1 MPRALVTDGLST
13 SGIEVLRKAN
23 LEVEQKPVRGKEL
36 LDALQYADALIV
48 RSATQ
53 VTAEVIAASPK
64 VGGHPRLKVI
74 GRAGVGVDNIDT
86 DAAKEAGIAVVNA
99 PLAATNAVAELAF
112 AMMLSLARHVHRGHL
127 SMTKGE
133 WEKKAFMGSEL
144 KGKTLGLVGIGRI
157 GGRVAELSKAFGM
170 GVVAYDPYVPHDRAR
185 AMGVEKKERL
195 EDVLAAADYVSVHVA
210 LTPETRHLI
219 GERTL
224 QHVRKNAC
232 LINLSRGQVVDTH
245 ALVRALKAG
254 VLAGAGLDVYEEEP
268 LPADHELRQLPNVV
282 LMPHVGASTREA
294 QDLAGQAVAEQ
305 VVKVLR
311 GEKPEHRVV

>member
-1 MPRALVTDGLST
+1 MPRALVTDGLSA
-13 SGIEVLRKAN
+13 SGVEVLRKAG
-23 LEVEQKPVRGKEL
+23 LEVEQKSVKGKEL

-53 VTAEVIAASPK
+53 VTAEVIAASPMAS
-64 VGGHPRLKVI
+64 GHPRLRVV

-86 DAAKEAGIAVVNA
+86 EACKAAGIAVVNA

-112 AMMLSLARHVHRGHL
+112 GMMLSLARHLHRGHL
-127 SMTKGE
+127 SMAKGE
-133 WEKKAFMGSEL
+133 WEKKAFLGTEL

-170 GVVAYDPYVPHDRAR
+170 HVIAYDPYVPHEKAR

-195 EDVLAAADYVSVHVA
+195 EEVLAAADYVSVHVA

-219 GERTL
+219 GDRTL
-224 QHVRKNAC
+224 EHLRKGAY
-232 LINLSRGQVVDTH
+232 LINLSRGPVVDTA
-245 ALVRALKAG
+245 ALVRSLKSG
-254 VLAGAGLDVYEEEP
+254 QLAGAGLDVYEEEP
-268 LPADHELRQLPNVV
+268 LPADHELRALPNVV

-294 QDLAGQAVAEQ
+294 QDLAGQVVAEQ
-305 VVKVLR
+305 VAKVLR
-311 GEKPEHRVV
+311 GEKADHRVV